1 MKRTPPLLVALSLA
15 SALALVPSL
24 HAETPKKS
32 IDLLGGGKALSAFE
46 LVTPP
51 TATADLAKVCTFNAD
66 GSLAVAGKP
75 VSYLA
80 LRTAYENYHLHAE
93 WRWPKDAAKNSNG
106 GVLLNISGGPT
117 GGTAWPMCFQ
127 AQMKLTRAGDLLPM
141 NGAKFA
147 EKLSTAPDAKT
158 PQLDRTGKADPEKP
172 LGEWNSYDIVCR
184 GDTIEV
190 SVNGTLQNKITKCE
204 PAAGKIGFQL
214 EGTPFELRNV
224 RIEPLK
230 AIGRDYQTNPTTP
243 TNAKL

>member
-1 MKRTPPLLVALSLA
+1 MKRFPFALSL
-15 SALALVPSL
+15 LAVFVS
-24 HAETPKKS
+24 S
-32 IDLLGGGKALSAFE
+32 LSAAEIPAKARALLNGKDLAAWE
-46 LVTPP
+46 LVTLP
-51 TATADLAKVCTFNAD
+51 ATSADIAAVCKYNAD

-80 LRTAYENYHLHAE
+80 LKAAYENYHLHVE

-106 GVLLNISGGPT
+106 GVLLNITGGPT
-117 GGTAWPMCFQ
+117 NGTAWPVCFQ

-158 PQLDRTGKADPEKP
+158 PQLDRATATDPEKP
-172 LGEWNSYDIVCR
+172 LGEWNSYDIVGR

-190 SVNGTLQNKITKCE
+190 SVNGVLQNKISKCE
-204 PAAGKIGFQL
+204 PGPGKIGLQL

-224 RIEPLK
+224 WIEPVT
-230 AIGRDYQTNPTTP
+230 AIGSSYQSPLP
-243 TNAKL
+243 EARR